1 MADCER
7 IASCP
12 FFSDELKT
20 MPAVA
25 MLMKE
30 TYCHSDKRSC
40 ARYKVAS
47 AGKQVP
53 KDLLPNDSTR
63 AEQILKSA

>member
-1 MADCER
+1 
-7 IASCP
+7 
-12 FFSDELKT
+12 